1 MLLLRI
7 KLVNYIGIYN
17 GTGRNEIEFD
27 FSDVDKKIIAIRGA
41 NGSGKSTLLKAINP
55 FPDRVDMI
63 IPGLAGRKELVYYK
77 PDGYGNGNIYKII
90 INYPI
95 KTNGDRGTTQVAI
108 IKDDINLNE
117 SLNVSTAKDIIY
129 NEFEL
134 DNNYITLSQ
143 LSSEDRGL
151 ADKRPAERKKFVND
165 ILSDLTV
172 YNNMYKVLN
181 KKSSVLKSLV
191 NSISIKISQLGGG
204 DISTLQLNLKQDI
217 KQLNSYNDI
226 RDEIIKEISKVD
238 NTLSTIKS
246 AEDKYNEL
254 SKEIDRYQNTIESIL
269 HKMSSTKTYQTENID
284 VNQFI
289 SIDNTYRKEKVNDIK
304 YAKLN
309 FQVGIKSLTK
319 QINSLKEELKAIE
332 SDSIKQAKQ
341 LESVTKQL
349 LVYNDT
355 GVDSA
360 KFMEDY
366 KELESKMNTV
376 YDSIKH
382 KQVLSIDFT
391 IETLDFILMQLRRE
405 FEYFKTDIPKVT
417 FDDLL
422 DSPENIPQHIQEY
435 KNYIANLEKK
445 QKELINDNFV
455 QLSTDEYI
463 LDKIPDKCN
472 VEDCYF
478 RQLVIKQQMENDKI
492 SEIKA
497 KIKNI
502 DGMIQNNKNLI
513 ENKQNQYEYYK
524 FIKNYNAILESIMET
539 LSKLQSI
546 YNDTRV
552 FVSNTNPNFK
562 IIDFLEDIRD
572 DFNSKKM
579 YLSLKEDYLRVKD
592 QYFKIK
598 DNLAMITELESRC
611 SEINKEIA
619 ESKAKYNEL
628 NSKLSASE
636 EDLEHVKFIV
646 EDCNVF
652 LAEHEKLDMEME
664 EYIKIYNK
672 YKSYKDIIAPKKEF
686 SDQNQKLNQ
695 DLYDINHKISSARS
709 KVDADKQAIRLLEEY
724 MREYDVYKANY
735 KKIETIK
742 KYTSPT
748 TGIQTLFMETYMNNV
763 LIIAN
768 QLLALMF
775 DGRFVLQPFI
785 INESE
790 FRIPC
795 AGNGYLNDD
804 ISSMS
809 TSQICIISMIIS
821 FAMLYNSSSCYNIL
835 KLDEIDGGLDTN
847 NRFYFVQMLDNIMKI
862 MNCQQCFIISHNME
876 LDTVDVHTIEIR

>member
-55 FPDRVDMI
+55 FPDRIDMI

-204 DISTLQLNLKQDI
+204 DLSTLQLNLKQDI
-217 KQLNSYNDI
+217 KQLNSYNNI

-269 HKMSSTKTYQTENID
+269 NKMSNTKTYQTENID

-435 KNYIANLEKK
+435 KNCIANLEKK
-445 QKELINDNFV
+445 QKELINDNFL

-463 LDKIPDKCN
+463 LDKIPAECN
-472 VEDCYF
+472 VGDCYF

-552 FVSNTNPNFK
+552 FVSNTNLNFK

-598 DNLAMITELESRC
+598 DNLVMITELESKC

-876 LDTVDVHTIEIR
+876 LDTVDVHTIEMR

>member
-55 FPDRVDMI
+55 FPDRIDMI

-191 NSISIKISQLGGG
+191 NSISIKIAQLGGG
-204 DISTLQLNLKQDI
+204 DLSTLQLNLKQDI

-238 NTLSTIKS
+238 NTLSTIKA

-254 SKEIDRYQNTIESIL
+254 SKEIDRYQNSIDSIL
-269 HKMSSTKTYQTENID
+269 NKMSSTKIYNNID
-284 VNQFI
+284 TNQFV
-289 SIDNTYRKEKVNDIK
+289 SVDDTYRKKKVTDIK
-304 YAKLN
+304 YCKLN
-309 FQVGIKSLTK
+309 FQVGIKNLTE
-319 QINSLKEELKAIE
+319 QISNLKEALKAIE
-332 SDSIKQAKQ
+332 SDSIEQAKQ

-366 KELESKMNTV
+366 KELESKMNNA

-405 FEYFKTDIPKVT
+405 FEYFKTDIPKIT

-445 QKELINDNFV
+445 QKELINDNFL

-502 DGMIQNNKNLI
+502 DDMIQNNKNLI

-524 FIKNYNAILESIMET
+524 FIKNYNGILESIMET
-539 LSKLQSI
+539 LSKLQNI

-552 FVSNTNPNFK
+552 FISDTNPNFK

-572 DFNSKKM
+572 DFNGKKM
-579 YLSLKEDYLRVKD
+579 YLSLKEDYLRLKD

-598 DNLAMITELESRC
+598 DNLAMITELESKC
-611 SEINKEIA
+611 SAINKKIA
-619 ESKAKYNEL
+619 ESKDNYDEL
-628 NSKLSASE
+628 NSQLKISE
-636 EDLEHVKFIV
+636 ERLEHVKHMV
-646 EDCNVF
+646 KECDAF
-652 LAEHEKLDMEME
+652 LAEHEKLDKEME

-672 YKSYKDIIAPKKEF
+672 YKSYKEIIAPKKEF
-686 SDQNQKLNQ
+686 SEQSHKLNQ
-695 DLYDINHKISSARS
+695 DLYDIDHKISSARS
-709 KVDADKQAIRLLEEY
+709 KVDADKQSIRLLEEY

-876 LDTVDVHTIEIR
+876 LDTVDVHTIEMR

>member
-204 DISTLQLNLKQDI
+204 DLSTLQLNLKQDI

-269 HKMSSTKTYQTENID
+269 NKMSSTKTYQTENID

-319 QINSLKEELKAIE
+319 QINSLKEELKVIE
-332 SDSIKQAKQ
+332 SNSIKQAKQ

-445 QKELINDNFV
+445 QKELINDNFL

-463 LDKIPDKCN
+463 LDKIPTKCN

-598 DNLAMITELESRC
+598 DNLAMITELESKY

-628 NSKLSASE
+628 SSKLSASE

-847 NRFYFVQMLDNIMKI
+847 NRFYFVQMLDNIMRI

-876 LDTVDVHTIEIR
+876 LDTVDVHTIEMR